1 MGIFIGDADFDH
13 TSSEGT
19 LVLLANLGTP
29 DAPRAGPVRR
39 YLAEF
44 LGDPRVIEVPRWLWM
59 PILYGVILNIRPRR
73 SARAYAEVWTEE
85 GSPLL
90 AIGKR
95 QAAALEAELADRGV
109 NVPVRL
115 AMRYGNPSIA
125 NVLSEFRG
133 QGLSRLVVLPLYP
146 QYSGSTTG
154 STFDALSKE
163 LTQWRRVPDLSF
175 IQGYHKTPGYISA
188 LAASVRQHWDANNRP
203 DVLVMSFHGLPER
216 YLHSGD
222 PYFCHCHATA
232 RLLAEALEL
241 SDEQWRVSFQSR
253 VGREVWLQ
261 PYTDELLVHLAQSG
275 TRRVDVVCPG
285 FAADCLET
293 LEEIAM
299 GEKERFENAGGELL
313 SYIPALNDGA
323 AHIATLADLV
333 VPRLAVMEHANPQ
346 GVGSEMRGRRAKEKG
361 ASR

>member
-1 MGIFIGDADFDH
+1 
-13 TSSEGT
+13 
-19 LVLLANLGTP
+19 
-29 DAPRAGPVRR
+29 
-39 YLAEF
+39 
-44 LGDPRVIEVPRWLWM
+44 
-59 PILYGVILNIRPRR
+59 
-73 SARAYAEVWTEE
+73 
-85 GSPLL
+85 
-90 AIGKR
+90 
-95 QAAALEAELADRGV
+95 
-109 NVPVRL
+109 
-115 AMRYGNPSIA
+115 
-125 NVLSEFRG
+125 
-133 QGLSRLVVLPLYP
+133 

-323 AHIATLADLV
+323 AHIVTLADLV